1 MYAKKS
7 LGQHFV
13 RCEWVISTLVK
24 SAGVSRGDAI
34 LEIGP
39 GTGALT
45 RALAKN
51 ADRVIAV
58 EKDERMAEELK
69 KFLKKMSV
77 NNVAVATGDILKYVP
92 DSVWNMCQTESGT
105 YKIVANIPYYLTSR
119 LLRVIF
125 EKWPRPEAIVLTI
138 QKEVAQRIVAKPP
151 KMNLLAFS
159 VQFFGKPEIIKTV
172 PAECFYPKPK
182 VESAIIKI
190 TPHKDVLSTEKREKI
205 FKVAK
210 TLFSSP
216 RKTVLNNLSRL
227 LGKGGARDA
236 LDKTGIPQNKRA
248 GELSINDIA
257 GLAGYVPD

>member
-7 LGQHFV
+7 LGQYFL

-24 SAGVSRGDAI
+24 SAAVSPEDTV

-51 ADRVIAV
+51 AGRVVAV
-58 EKDERMAEELK
+58 EKDERMARELEK
-69 KFLKKMSV
+69 SLADKNIRNAEVL
-77 NNVAVATGDILKYVP
+77 TGDALKFVP
-92 DSVWNMCQTESGT
+92 SLAWYE

-119 LLRVIF
+119 LLRLLF
-125 EKWPRPEAIVLTI
+125 EEWPRPELIVLTI

-159 VQFFGKPEIIKTV
+159 VQLFGKPEIIKIV

-182 VESAIIKI
+182 VESAIRKI
-190 TPHKDVLSTEKREKI
+190 TPHKDVLPPEKREKI

-210 TLFSSP
+210 ALFSSP
-216 RKTVLNNLSRL
+216 RKTILNNLSQI
-227 LGKGGARDA
+227 LGKEEVKSL
-236 LDKTGIPQNKRA
+236 LDKTGLAHNKRA
-248 GELSINDIA
+248 GELLVRDILN
-257 GLAGYVPD
+257 LANHVLD